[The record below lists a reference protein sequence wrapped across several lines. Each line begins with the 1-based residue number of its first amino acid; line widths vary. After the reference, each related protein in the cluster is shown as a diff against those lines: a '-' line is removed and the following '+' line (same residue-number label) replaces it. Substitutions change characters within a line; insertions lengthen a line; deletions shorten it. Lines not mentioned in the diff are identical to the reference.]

1 MDDYTTRL
9 LGNLNQIA
17 QMKIWKMKES
27 ADWYVDAVSIHTLPW
42 YKRIFNRN
50 KGDVMEL
57 RIIEDPHFR
66 YRPQNYKPEA
76 FNRIYG
82 EEYFFNGEVVYD
94 RPIIRFWF
102 SNNERYTK
110 YFKTDEE
117 MLKWIK
123 ERPLLEDFI
132 QNNMVVIEQD

>member
-9 LGNLNQIA
+9 LGNPNQIA
-17 QMKIWKMKES
+17 QMKIRKMKES
-27 ADWYVDAVSIHTLPW
+27 ADWYVDEVSIHTLPW
-42 YKRIFNRN
+42 YKRIFNWN
-50 KGDVMEL
+50 KGDVIEL
-57 RIIEDPHFR
+57 RIIEDPYFR
-66 YRPQNYKPEA
+66 YRPQNYKPEV
-76 FNRIYG
+76 FNKIYG

-102 SNNERYTK
+102 SNNERYVK

-117 MLKWIK
+117 MFKWIK
-123 ERPLLEDFI
+123 ERPLLEEFI